1 MFKVLIS
8 AYACGPDIG
17 SEAGVGWNWITN
29 LASHCKVFVITE
41 GEWKAEIDTAMKK
54 LPQGRNLKFY
64 YNPVSEKVR
73 KMCWNQGDFRFYY
86 FYRKWQQ
93 KAFTIAKQI
102 IAEQKIDI
110 VHQLNMIGFREPGYL
125 WKIENLPFVW
135 GPVGGFNFIPIRYLP
150 SLGRSKAFFYLIK
163 NILNYIQINTNVRV
177 RKAVNKASLILAA
190 SQDTKYMLNK
200 FFKKDSILIN
210 ETGCHININSNVSDS
225 KIVTN
230 QEEFHILWVG
240 RFIPTKL
247 LSLALKTISE
257 VKHLKG
263 LNFSIVG
270 GGSNFHTID
279 YFKRYATSLGIQ
291 NQCKWYGKISRNE
304 VDKIMKDC
312 DLFFFTS
319 IAEATSTVVMEAITN
334 SLPILCFDTCG
345 HGEIVNNE
353 IGMKIPLENPAKS
366 IKQFAQK
373 IEYLYQ
379 NRHVLKEMSLNCHV
393 TTNELSWNAKGE
405 KLFRFYQNLV
415 EKNLD

>member
-41 GEWKAEIDTAMKK
+41 GEWKDEIDTAMKK

-64 YNPVSEKVR
+64 YNPVSERVR
-73 KMCWNQGDFRFYY
+73 KMCWNQGDYRFYY

-150 SLGRSKAFFYLIK
+150 TLGINNAFFYLIK

-190 SQDTKYMLNK
+190 SKDTKYMLNK
-200 FFKKDSILIN
+200 FFKKDSILFN
-210 ETGCHININSNVSDS
+210 ETGCHININGNVSDS
-225 KIVTN
+225 RIIKN

-263 LNFSIVG
+263 INFSIVG
-270 GGSNFHTID
+270 GGLNSHTID

-291 NQCKWYGKISRNE
+291 NQCKWHGKISRNE

-334 SLPILCFDTCG
+334 LLPILCFDICG

-373 IEYLYQ
+373 IEYLYK
-379 NRHVLKEMSLNCHV
+379 NRNVLKEMSLNCHV
-393 TTNELSWNAKGE
+393 KTNELSWNAKGE
-405 KLFRFYQNLV
+405 KLFRFYQDLV
-415 EKNLD
+415 K